1 MTIWIIAVA
10 VAIYFILG
18 ALLALKYFR
27 EEGKYDSP
35 LECFGAMAIV
45 FVLGVAMF
53 VCLALRHVTIRL
65 IRWVKTR
72 DTPR

>member
-1 MTIWIIAVA
+1 MTIWIIAIV

-27 EEGKYDSP
+27 EEGKYDPP
-35 LECFGAMAIV
+35 LVCFGAMAIV
-45 FVLGVAMF
+45 FVIGVAMF

-65 IRWVKTR
+65 IRWGKNRGTSR
-72 DTPR
+72 

>member
-27 EEGKYDSP
+27 EEGKYDHP
-35 LECFGAMAIV
+35 LERFGATAMV
-45 FVLGVAMF
+45 FVIGVAMF
-53 VCLALRHVTIRL
+53 AYLALRHVITRL
-65 IRWVKTR
+65 IRWAKTR
-72 DTPR
+72 DTPL

>member
-18 ALLALKYFR
+18 ALMALKYFR
-27 EEGKYDSP
+27 EEGKYDPP

-45 FVLGVAMF
+45 FVLGVAMY
-53 VCLALRHVTIRL
+53 VCLALKHIPIRL
-65 IRWVKTR
+65 IRWAKTR
-72 DTPR
+72 DTSR

>member
-1 MTIWIIAVA
+1 MTIWIIAIA
-10 VAIYFILG
+10 VAIYSVLG

-27 EEGKYDSP
+27 EEGKYDPP
-35 LECFGAMAIV
+35 LECFGAMALV

-65 IRWVKTR
+65 IRWGKNLGTFQ
-72 DTPR
+72 

>member
-27 EEGKYDSP
+27 EEGKYDPP
-35 LECFGAMAIV
+35 LECFGAMAMV
-45 FVLGVAMF
+45 FVIGVVVFAY
-53 VCLALRHVTIRL
+53 LALRHVTIRL
-65 IRWVKTR
+65 IRWRKTR
-72 DTPR
+72 NAAQ

>member
-1 MTIWIIAVA
+1 MTIWIIAIA

-27 EEGKYDSP
+27 EEGKYDPP

-45 FVLGVAMF
+45 FILGVAFF
-53 VCLALRHVTIRL
+53 VYLGLKML
-65 IRWVKTR
+65 ISSLNFGGKNR